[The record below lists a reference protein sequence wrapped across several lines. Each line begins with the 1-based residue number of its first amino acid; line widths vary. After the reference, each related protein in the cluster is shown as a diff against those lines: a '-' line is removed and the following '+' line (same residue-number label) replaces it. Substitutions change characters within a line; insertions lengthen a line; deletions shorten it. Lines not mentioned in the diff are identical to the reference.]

1 MTTRGNK
8 DGNEQP
14 RTARRGWMWSR
25 GRTLFW
31 VRQGK
36 RGKRGPFSVMY
47 VTLNLALVAGVG
59 EERPLWERFSFSEL
73 REVLPRLPSSALLGG
88 EELSE

>member
-1 MTTRGNK
+1 M
-8 DGNEQP
+8 
-14 RTARRGWMWSR
+14 
-25 GRTLFW
+25 
-31 VRQGK
+31 
-36 RGKRGPFSVMY
+36 MY

-88 EELSE
+88 EELSERVRMRGHL

>member
-1 MTTRGNK
+1 M
-8 DGNEQP
+8 
-14 RTARRGWMWSR
+14 
-25 GRTLFW
+25 
-31 VRQGK
+31 
-36 RGKRGPFSVMY
+36 MY

-73 REVLPRLPSSALLGG
+73 REVHPHSALLGG